1 MTRKPEE
8 TAQKR
13 IASKPPKRK
22 LGLSGGSRFW
32 IAFTLLMLAAGLATV
47 IFPRTPPQSAPEV
60 DVFDLQG
67 HRGARGLMPENSLPA
82 FEKALALGV
91 TTLELDTV
99 MTADGVV
106 VVHHD
111 RRLAP
116 PRTRDAAGAWIAED
130 DPPAILSL
138 TAAELAAYDIGSAR
152 PGSRVAERY
161 PAQARLDGLRI
172 PALAAVL
179 ARAEAISGGAI
190 RYNIETKVSPEKP
203 EESADPEVFAK
214 ALVAV
219 LKDAGVTGR
228 AAVQSFDWRTLQ
240 IVQQEAP
247 EIATVYLTAE
257 QDWLDNLGRGD
268 PAPSPWL
275 GGLDIDWAEF
285 TLPQAI
291 TRAGGAVWSPYY
303 RDLTEADLKEAQKL
317 GLRVVVWTVNDPADM
332 ASLIDLGVDGIITD
346 YPDRARQ
353 VMAEKGIALPAN
365 FPGE

>member
-1 MTRKPEE
+1 MTRKLD
-8 TAQKR
+8 K
-13 IASKPPKRK
+13 IAKSRPPKRK
-22 LGLSGGSRFW
+22 SGLSGGSRFW
-32 IAFTLLMLAAGLATV
+32 IAFTLLLLAAGLATV
-47 IFPRTPPQSAPEV
+47 IFPRAPQPQGFDRPS
-60 DVFDLQG
+60 FDLQG

-111 RRLAP
+111 RLLSP
-116 PRTRDAAGAWIAED
+116 PRTRDAAGVWIAMEA
-130 DPPAILSL
+130 PPAILSL
-138 TAAELAAYDIGSAR
+138 TAAELAAYDIGSAK

-161 PAQARLDGLRI
+161 PEQARLDGVRI
-172 PALAAVL
+172 PALAEVL
-179 ARAEAISGGAI
+179 ARAEEVSGGII
-190 RYNIETKVSPEKP
+190 RYNIETKISPQAP
-203 EESADPEVFAK
+203 EESPDPQAFAE
-214 ALVAV
+214 ALIAV

-240 IVQQEAP
+240 AVQKHAP
-247 EIATVYLTAE
+247 GIATVYLTAE
-257 QDWLDNLGRGD
+257 QKWLDNLGRGG

-275 GGLDIDWAEF
+275 AGLDIDWAEV
-285 TLPQAI
+285 TPPQAVA
-291 TRAGGAVWSPYY
+291 RAGGAVWSPYY
-303 RDLTEADLKEAQKL
+303 RDLTAADLKEAQKL

-353 VMAEKGIALPAN
+353 VMAEKNLPLPPAFALD
-365 FPGE
+365 